1 MAVSAEA
8 VARYERAS
16 PLLLALEASQAPE
29 IRLHDSEEAEA
40 WNRERAHY
48 EARLMMQRS
57 WRWSFLQHWV
67 LISEYVDPRRSLW
80 LSQGGVD
87 QPVPNAMVR
96 GLPINQAI
104 VDPTAT
110 YARDICAAGMK
121 EGLMSSSRPWF
132 KFKPGIRNF
141 ELDRAGQLWYEE
153 LEDRVYTVLAE
164 SNFYDAAT
172 QMFRDLVTFATGPML
187 IYEDQEDIINC
198 SCPVVGEY
206 FLIVGSKFRPE
217 GLSRLYVLTVSQM
230 VEEFGLAVCPQD
242 VRTLW
247 EQKGASLEREF
258 IIAHTIEPNFP
269 IEREGDPG
277 PVGQVAGGF
286 PYRECFWVW
295 GRQSDQ
301 PLSRRGFWD
310 LPFIAPRWAV
320 NGNDPYGTSS
330 PGMISLG
337 DVMQLQQETRRK
349 AELLEKV
356 VRPPLNAPMD
366 LKNQP
371 SSMLPGHLNYTTD
384 TSKGITPIIKVDPQ
398 GLPGITADIKEIQD
412 RIKAGYYNDLFLM
425 IAQATKD
432 MTAYEVAQRQ
442 QEKLTVL
449 GPVIDRVQNEGGSL
463 ALKRVLSI
471 MQRKRLIPPM
481 PKSLIGV
488 PMQIEYIGMLY
499 VAQKAARTAAT
510 ERFVEMV
517 EKVSGVHN
525 EAVDVVNWDEMLTE
539 YADDLSVS
547 HKAVNDKDTIDKIRQ
562 MRAKQAQAAQAQQNA
577 TTTLPAMAD
586 AAKSFGSVDVGGGQN
601 AAQMMLGS
609 LGGGGG
615 AAGGVA
621 PGAGAAPA

>member
-1 MAVSAEA
+1 MAVSVGA

-16 PLLLALEASQAPE
+16 PFLLAMEAARAPPP
-29 IRLHDSEEAEA
+29 RSDRRMASEE
-40 WNRERAHY
+40 WNRERTHY
-48 EARLMMQRS
+48 EARLMMQRA
-57 WRWSFLQHWV
+57 WRFSFLQHWV

-153 LEDRVYTVLAE
+153 LEDRVYTILAE

-187 IYEDQEDIINC
+187 IYEDDEDIINC
-198 SCPVVGEY
+198 LCPVVGEY
-206 FLIVGSKFRPE
+206 FIIIGSKFRPE

-230 VEEFGLAVCPQD
+230 VEEFGLAACPAD
-242 VRTLW
+242 VQTLW

-277 PVGQVAGGF
+277 PVGVVKGGF
-286 PYRECFWVW
+286 TYRECFWVW
-295 GRQSDQ
+295 GRASDG
-301 PLSRRGFWD
+301 PLSRRGFKD

-356 VRPPLNAPMD
+356 VRPPLNAPME

-371 SSMLPGHLNYTTD
+371 SSMLPGHLNYTND
-384 TSKGITPIIKVDPQ
+384 PSKGIQPIIKVDPQ
-398 GLPGITADIKEIQD
+398 GLPGITEDIKEIQA
-412 RIKAGYYNDLFLM
+412 RIKAGYYHDLFLM

-471 MQRKRLIPPM
+471 MMRKRLIPPM
-481 PKSLIGV
+481 PRSLIGV

-499 VAQKAARTAAT
+499 VAQKAARTAST

-517 EKVSGVHN
+517 EKVAGVHN
-525 EAVDVVNWDEMLTE
+525 EAVDVVNWDEMLID

-547 HKAVNDKDTIDKIRQ
+547 HKAVNDKDTIGKIRK
-562 MRAKQAQAAQAQQNA
+562 MRAQAAQQAKAEQTA

-601 AAQMMLGS
+601 AAQMMLGA

-615 AAGGVA
+615 AAGGVV
-621 PGAGAAPA
+621 PGSGASPA

>member
-1 MAVSAEA
+1 MALTAESI
-8 VARYERAS
+8 ARYERAS
-16 PLLLALEASQAPE
+16 PLLLAMESAIAAPE
-29 IRLHDSEEAEA
+29 QLDNSAAAAA
-40 WNRERAHY
+40 WQKERQHN
-48 EARLMMQRS
+48 EARLMMARS
-57 WRWSFLQHWV
+57 WRWSFLEHWV
-67 LISEYVDPRRSLW
+67 LISQYVDPRRSLW

-110 YARDICAAGMK
+110 YARDVCAAGMK

-132 KFKPGIRNF
+132 KFKPGIKNF

-172 QMFRDLVTFATGPML
+172 QMFRDLVTFATGPIL
-187 IYEDQEDIINC
+187 IYEDVEDIINC

-206 FLIVGSKFRPE
+206 FVWVGSNCRPE
-217 GLSRLYVLTVSQM
+217 GFGRLYVYTVSQM
-230 VEEFGLAVCPQD
+230 VEEFGLDVCPSD
-242 VRTLW
+242 VQSLW
-247 EQKGASLEREF
+247 QQKGANLDKEF
-258 IIAHTIEPNFP
+258 IVAHMIEPNFGIQQDAGEP
-269 IEREGDPG
+269 E
-277 PVGQVAGGF
+277 VGVVPGGF
-286 PYRECFWVW
+286 TYRETFWLW
-295 GRQSDQ
+295 GRSSDR
-301 PLSRRGFWD
+301 PLSKRGFKD
-310 LPFIAPRWAV
+310 LPFIVPRWAV

-371 SSMLPGHLNYTTD
+371 SSMLPGHLNYTQD
-384 TSKGITPIIKVDPQ
+384 TSKGIQPIIKVDPQ
-398 GLPGITADIKEIQD
+398 GLPGITEDIKEIQA
-412 RIKAGYYNDLFLM
+412 RIKTGYYNDLFLM
-425 IAQATKD
+425 ISQATKD
-432 MTAYEVAQRQ
+432 MTAYEVAQRM

-471 MQRKRLIPPM
+471 MMRKRLIPPM
-481 PKSLIGV
+481 PPSLRGV

-499 VAQKAARTAAT
+499 LAQKAARTAAT
-510 ERFVEMV
+510 ERMVEMV
-517 EKVSGVHN
+517 EKTIAIHP
-525 EAVDVVNWDEMLTE
+525 EAADVINWDEMLIE

-547 HKAVNDKDTIDKIRQ
+547 HKAVNDKDTIKKLRE
-562 MRAKQAQAAQAQQNA
+562 MRAKQQAMQQADQQA
-577 TTTLPAMAD
+577 TNTLPAMAE
-586 AAKSFGSVDVGGGQN
+586 AAKNFGAVDVGGGQN
-601 AAQMMLGS
+601 AAQMILGN

-615 AAGGVA
+615 AAGGVV
-621 PGAGAAPA
+621 PQGAAA

>member
-16 PLLLALEASQAPE
+16 PFLLAMEAAKAPPLGPNAG
-29 IRLHDSEEAEA
+29 IASEE

-57 WRWSFLQHWV
+57 WRFSFLQHWV

-153 LEDRVYTVLAE
+153 LEDRVYTILAE

-187 IYEDQEDIINC
+187 IYEDDEDIINC
-198 SCPVVGEY
+198 HCPVVGEY

-230 VEEFGLAVCPQD
+230 VEEFGLANCPQD
-242 VRTLW
+242 VQTLW
-247 EQKGASLEREF
+247 QQKSGSLEREF
-258 IIAHTIEPNFP
+258 IIAHAIEPNFP

-277 PVGQVAGGF
+277 PIGVVPGGF
-286 PYRECFWVW
+286 AFRECFWVY
-295 GRQSDQ
+295 GRASDR
-301 PLSRRGFWD
+301 PLSRRGFHG

-384 TSKGITPIIKVDPQ
+384 TSKGIQPIIKVDPQ
-398 GLPGITADIKEIQD
+398 GLPGITEDIKEIQA

-471 MQRKRLIPPM
+471 MMRKRLIPPM
-481 PKSLIGV
+481 PPSLRGV

-517 EKVSGVHN
+517 EKTAGVHN
-525 EAVDVVNWDEMLTE
+525 EAVDVVNWDEMLKE

-547 HKAVNDKDTIDKIRQ
+547 HKAVNDNDTIKKIRQ
-562 MRAKQAQAAQAQQNA
+562 MRAQQAQQAQAQQTA
-577 TTTLPAMAD
+577 TTTLPAMGD
-586 AAKSFGSVDVGGGQN
+586 TAKSFGAVDVGGGQN
-601 AAQMMLGS
+601 AAQMIMGA

-621 PGAGAAPA
+621 PGQGAGAG